1 MLSTGHRF
9 LFIHVPKTGGNS
21 IQGVL
26 APYSDDRIV
35 RLSPHQDGVERF
47 EVRSGQYR
55 TKKHST
61 LSVYRRE
68 YGETLLDGLYKF
80 CCVRN
85 PWDRCISHYFSPH
98 RGVVHWNE
106 SEFLRFVR
114 EQVRPLAYF
123 LGAGSLREGLGNIDA
138 VLRFERLQAD
148 FDATCRKLGLPRLE
162 LPRRNVSGK
171 GDFRR
176 FYDTR
181 TARLVEE
188 IFAEEIGLFGY
199 SLSAVPA

>member
-1 MLSTGHRF
+1 MTVRMLHPPR
-9 LFIHVPKTGGNS
+9 TGGVS
-21 IQGVL
+21 LKVAWDLGPPEYL
-26 APYSDDRIV
+26 
-35 RLSPHQDGVERF
+35 
-47 EVRSGQYR
+47 
-55 TKKHST
+55 KHEGPTPADFS
-61 LSVYRRE
+61 
-68 YGETLLDGLYKF
+68 YGF
-80 CCVRN
+80 VRN

-106 SEFLRFVR
+106 NEFLRFVR

-123 LGAGSLREGLGNIDA
+123 LGAGSLREGLGNVDA